1 MAPVKTK
8 RKSQHLPNSNY
19 LSEGYLTIKSRTM
32 VEHWTENSKDLSEEI
47 QISGGGG
54 GGCLQR
60 RGMISFKLIF
70 TLPFKWNLVGKRT
83 IFGLWKMKFY
93 FFVILVFS
101 HINTKVCV
109 NVTRDLGR
117 NNVLFGTQLAA
128 IKVQTTLDLSFLN
141 GKQTMNNIQTL
152 TAKNWV

>member
-1 MAPVKTK
+1 
-8 RKSQHLPNSNY
+8 
-19 LSEGYLTIKSRTM
+19 
-32 VEHWTENSKDLSEEI
+32 
-47 QISGGGG
+47 
-54 GGCLQR
+54 
-60 RGMISFKLIF
+60 
-70 TLPFKWNLVGKRT
+70 
-83 IFGLWKMKFY
+83 MKFY

-109 NVTRDLGR
+109 NVTRD

>member
-19 LSEGYLTIKSRTM
+19 LAEGYLTIKSRTM
-32 VEHWTENSKDLSEEI
+32 VECWTENWKDLSEEI

-60 RGMISFKLIF
+60 RGMISFKLIG
-70 TLPFKWNLVGKRT
+70 TLPFKWNLIGKRT